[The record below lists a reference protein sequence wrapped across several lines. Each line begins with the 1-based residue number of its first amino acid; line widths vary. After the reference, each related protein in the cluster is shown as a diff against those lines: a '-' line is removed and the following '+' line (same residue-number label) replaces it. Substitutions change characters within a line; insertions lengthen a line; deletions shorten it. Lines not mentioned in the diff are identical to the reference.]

1 MRRGTIDRGW
11 LCPPETE
18 NASTMQSVLF
28 FVLGFLSAG
37 FIALIIAPAVWRR
50 AAFLTRKRIEASV
63 PLTLAEIQA
72 DKDRMRAEFAMA
84 TRRLE
89 INFKTFREKAAAQI
103 VEINRNR
110 EELKQLMSERSERH
124 EALTRLEA
132 EAGEVRAELRKREDQ
147 LQVFAEQLAQAE
159 QTLEQ
164 RAEEIEKLGR
174 MYDEATFTASNR
186 QLELVAREGEIE
198 KLSAD
203 MATLRSERREIDR
216 RNKEVST
223 ESRTARESLKTE
235 QERAIALEA
244 RIERL
249 LATIA
254 DREETLDRREREM
267 TRLRESLKTSSTTE
281 EGMNAQLAAAQ
292 AEMQKLEADHAEL
305 KVQMS
310 TYLSGAKNKEMEKA
324 MAKVSA
330 DRDLLEERLRLLAR
344 ENRKL
349 KVDIA
354 VHERTKS
361 EEWSGERRASAML
374 REQMSDLAAE
384 VVRLT
389 AVLDGPDSPISKSIG
404 ASAARGGGHDNGEK
418 ITSLADRVRALQK
431 AAASG

>member
-1 MRRGTIDRGW
+1 
-11 LCPPETE
+11 
-18 NASTMQSVLF
+18 MQSVLF
-28 FVLGFLSAG
+28 FVLGLLCAG
-37 FIALIIAPAVWRR
+37 FVALTIAPAVWRR

-132 EAGEVRAELRKREDQ
+132 QAGEVRAELRKREDQ
-147 LQVFAEQLAQAE
+147 LQVLAEQLAQAE

-174 MYDEATFTASNR
+174 MYDEATFKASDR

-216 RNKEVST
+216 RNKEIAT
-223 ESRTARESLKTE
+223 ESRSARESLKTE
-235 QERAIALEA
+235 QERAVALEA
-244 RIERL
+244 RIQRL

-254 DREETLDRREREM
+254 DREEGLDRREREM
-267 TRLRESLKTSSTTE
+267 ARLRESLKSGSSSE
-281 EGMNAQLAAAQ
+281 DALNAQLAALQDEKA
-292 AEMQKLEADHAEL
+292 ALEKKYAEL
-305 KVQMS
+305 QLEHS
-310 TYLSGAKNKEMEKA
+310 TLLSGAKNKEMEKA
-324 MAKVSA
+324 VAKISA
-330 DRDLLEERLRLLAR
+330 DRDLLEERLKLLAR

-349 KVDIA
+349 KVNIA

-361 EEWSGERRASAML
+361 EEWSGERRASALL
-374 REQMSDLAAE
+374 REQMNDLAAE

-389 AVLDGPDSPISKSIG
+389 AALDGPESPIAKLMGAG
-404 ASAARGGGHDNGEK
+404 ASTSSDLGTGTK

-431 AAASG
+431 AASAG

>member
-1 MRRGTIDRGW
+1 
-11 LCPPETE
+11 
-18 NASTMQSVLF
+18 MQSVLF

-37 FIALIIAPAVWRR
+37 FIALTVAPAVWRR
-50 AAFLTRKRIEASV
+50 ASFLTRKRIEASV
-63 PLTLAEIQA
+63 PLTLSEIQA

-124 EALTRLEA
+124 EALTKLEA
-132 EAGEVRAELRKREDQ
+132 QAGEVRAELRKREDQ
-147 LQVFAEQLAQAE
+147 LQVLAEQLAQAE
-159 QTLEQ
+159 QLLEQ

-203 MATLRSERREIDR
+203 MATLRSERRDIDR
-216 RNKEVST
+216 RNKEVAT
-223 ESRTARESLKTE
+223 ESRSARESLKTE
-235 QERAIALEA
+235 QERALALEA

-254 DREETLDRREREM
+254 DREETLDRRDREM
-267 TRLRESLKTSSTTE
+267 ARLRDSVKSGSATE
-281 EGMNAQLAAAQ
+281 EELNAQLAAVQ
-292 AEMQKLEADHAEL
+292 AEKVKLEGEHVAL
-305 KVQMS
+305 KQQLATV
-310 TYLSGAKNKEMEKA
+310 LSGARIKELEKTVT
-324 MAKVSA
+324 KISA
-330 DRDLLEERLRLLAR
+330 DRDLLEERLKLLTR

-361 EEWSGERRASAML
+361 EEWSGEGRASAHL
-374 REQMSDLAAE
+374 REQMNDLAAE

-389 AVLDGPDSPISKSIG
+389 ATLDGPDSPIAKAIGMAPRG
-404 ASAARGGGHDNGEK
+404 ASDNGAGK
-418 ITSLADRVRALQK
+418 VVSLADRVRALQN
-431 AAASG
+431 AASAE